1 MPFQHSPRETPV
13 PKNSVKFNSGRDRY
27 IAPKTSHYSSTGNAE
42 RIYFNNIFSSEKIR
56 RDASNYKFET
66 IEQFCGDNSLQNGNS
81 SDSIEPTSRRRFS
94 SECGSKRC
102 VLQYSNTSAASQIS
116 EIPLEKS
123 KVRVPVPTFRSKIC
137 TTDFHKMYKTNY
149 VCPEVSWSSGDHLH
163 RRFSLDGK
171 ECPVSGGDRF
181 FSSEYVSTSRVSD
194 QRGEIFA
201 SSNSVTYLS
210 WLCHRYSEDGSFI
223 TAGKYNRFSKKFRI
237 FSYKHIRKFDL

>member
-1 MPFQHSPRETPV
+1 MEPISLQLFKNVNVKKLENAIGSGNLKNHLTFWKTLTTDVNILEIVQGYKIEFPMMPYQHSPRETPV
-13 PKNSVKFNSGRDRY
+13 PKISVKFNSGRDRF
-27 IAPKTSHYSSTGNAE
+27 IAPKTSHYYSTGNAE

-56 RDASNYKFET
+56 RDASDYKFET

-149 VCPEVSWSSGDHLH
+149 VRPEVSWLSGDHFFGWEGVPGH
-163 RRFSLDGK
+163 WRRQVF
-171 ECPVSGGDRF
+171 
-181 FSSEYVSTSRVSD
+181 
-194 QRGEIFA
+194 Q
-201 SSNSVTYLS
+201 
-210 WLCHRYSEDGSFI
+210 
-223 TAGKYNRFSKKFRI
+223 
-237 FSYKHIRKFDL
+237 